1 MTAEIHVILMGSVIT
16 GQNTAMLESIYQR
29 YDRAFKL
36 CCLSTHCLI
45 KMCEVIERFTSSTSL
60 AAIDL
65 FSLEAAIQK

>member
-1 MTAEIHVILMGSVIT
+1 MVSVIT

-36 CCLSTHCLI
+36 YCLSTHGLI
-45 KMCEVIERFTSSTSL
+45 KMCEVIEHFTSSTSL

-65 FSLEAAIQK
+65 FSLGVAIQK